1 MKIIQILSERIDEE
15 LNDANYY
22 VVTATEYKDT
32 YPTLAKHMF
41 NLSLQEMEHAKIL
54 HDCVVNLIA
63 EHREKHGEPPAS
75 MMAVYEYLHKKQIEK
90 TADIR
95 MLQSLYKE

>member
-1 MKIIQILSERIDEE
+1 MKIIQMLAERIDEE

-22 VVTATEYKDT
+22 VTNATEYKDT
-32 YPTLAKHMF
+32 YPNLAKTLF
-41 NLSLQEMEHAKIL
+41 NISLQEMEHAKLL
-54 HDCVVNLIA
+54 HDCVVNLIN
-63 EHREKHGEPPAS
+63 EYKEKNGEPPAN
-75 MMAVYEYLHKKQIEK
+75 MLAVYDYLHKKQIEK

>member
-1 MKIIQILSERIDEE
+1 MEFIKILSEQIQEE
-15 LNDANYY
+15 LHDAKNY
-22 VVTATEYKDT
+22 VMLATEYKDT
-32 YPTLAKHMF
+32 YPIVAKNLF
-41 NLSLQEMEHAKIL
+41 NISLQEMEHAKIL
-54 HDCVVNLIA
+54 HDSVVSVIQA
-63 EHREKHGEPPAS
+63 YKDEHGEPPVP